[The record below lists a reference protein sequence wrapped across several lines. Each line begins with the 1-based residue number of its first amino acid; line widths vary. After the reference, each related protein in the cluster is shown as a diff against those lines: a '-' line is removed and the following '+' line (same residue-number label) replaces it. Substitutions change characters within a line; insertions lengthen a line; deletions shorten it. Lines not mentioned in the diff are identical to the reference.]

1 MLGEWPDLPPD
12 VIEQLHLLY
21 QARLAEVRV
30 WEGESNT
37 AAYSG
42 EAVEWMEQE

>member
-21 QARLAEVRV
+21 QARLAEVV
-30 WEGESNT
+30 DPCDPS
-37 AAYSG
+37 
-42 EAVEWMEQE
+42 

>member
-1 MLGEWPDLPPD
+1 MPDWA
-12 VIEQLHLLY
+12 VIGVT
-21 QARLAEVRV
+21 AASRV